1 MRGAAGVG
9 SDVYLPRVRLK
20 IAIGVAVA
28 LVLSCC
34 GFALYRRI
42 VPNHHASGQKGCYAS
57 TANAGKLAPSRCGE
71 PHEAEL
77 VDFFYPDGAETGCR
91 RSAEEFLGGPLADA
105 RIELRLL
112 NSVREDFTSLACA
125 LIVASD
131 SDGTDAL
138 HTGSLRGA
146 MSGDRPM
153 AITCGRYADGVLKYQ
168 RCAEAHS
175 AEYVGS
181 VADGGDHD
189 TSCRQAAAAHLGLSA
204 DEFAARRDLRAHW
217 LTTPRDGRRTGCVVV
232 EASGKD
238 VLTRSVKDIRTGPL
252 PG

>member
-1 MRGAAGVG
+1 M
-9 SDVYLPRVRLK
+9 K

-42 VPNHHASGQKGCYAS
+42 VPTHHASGEKGCVATVPNADELAS
-57 TANAGKLAPSRCGE
+57 SRCTVE
-71 PHEAEL
+71 HQAEI
-77 VDFFYPDGAETGCR
+77 VDFFYPEGAEAGCH

-112 NSVREDFTSLACA
+112 NYVRKDFTSMACA
-125 LIVASD
+125 LIVVSD
-131 SDGTDAL
+131 SDGTDAP
-138 HTGSLRGA
+138 HTGSLQGT

-153 AITCGRYADGVLKYQ
+153 AITCGRYADGVLKYLT
-168 RCAEAHS
+168 CAEPHS

-181 VADGGDHD
+181 TVDGGDHD
-189 TSCRQAAAAHLGLSA
+189 TSCQRAAATYLGLSA
-204 DEFAARRDLRAHW
+204 EEFATREELRSHW
-217 LTTPRDGRRTGCVVV
+217 LTTPRDGERTGCVVAA
-232 EASGKD
+232 ASGKD
-238 VLTRSVKDIRTGPL
+238 VLTGSVKGLRTGPL